1 MSLTRTILL
10 TLFISALAGSAA
22 AAGDKGRGLEKS
34 KVCQACHG
42 EDGNLAVDDQT
53 PILAGQYAD
62 YLIHALK
69 DYRSGERVNAVM
81 NGFAGDLSDQDIED
95 LAAWYSSQKGLT
107 TPSLSE

>member
-1 MSLTRTILL
+1 MSLSRTILL
-10 TLFISALAGSAA
+10 AFFIGTLSTAA
-22 AAGDKGRGLEKS
+22 TAAGDKGRGLEKS

-95 LAAWYSSQKGLT
+95 LAAWYSSQKGLA